1 MNKIKI
7 IILVCCIVLLCGCS
21 TNKKCIKSHQE
32 TRTCARPQCV
42 FMGKHPICIN
52 QFYTCEQT
60 ICDEY
65 EGEENE
71 EK

>member
-7 IILVCCIVLLCGCS
+7 IILICCIILLCGCS
-21 TNKKCIKSHQE
+21 NQKCIKSHKE
-32 TRTCARPQCV
+32 IRTCVRPQCI

-65 EGEENE
+65 EEEDE
-71 EK
+71 